1 MWRKRRRPAEE
12 NEHIITDR
20 EKSRERTMNRAVK
33 LLAAKPRSVG
43 ELRER
48 LLEKNWTDRAIVDAV
63 IEKLS
68 DYKYLDDEQ
77 YAADL
82 AVSKLRQQPQGRRR
96 LKQTLSQKKLDKETV
111 DQALSTA
118 FEKIPEAELIDQAI
132 EKRLRLK
139 GKPETRDDTKKFY
152 DHLLRRGFS
161 YDLVATKLRDIAKI
175 DPVYDTDSME

>member
-1 MWRKRRRPAEE
+1 MWRNRKRP
-12 NEHIITDR
+12 TD
-20 EKSRERTMNRAVK
+20 EKERVIADPDKARERTMNRAVK

-48 LLEKNWTDRAIVDAV
+48 LLEKGWTNREIVDAV

-68 DYKYLDDEQ
+68 NYKYLDDRQ
-77 YAADL
+77 YASDL

-111 DQALSTA
+111 DQAIAIA
-118 FEKIPEAELIDQAI
+118 FEKVPETDLIDRAI
-132 EKRLRLK
+132 EKQIRLR
-139 GKPETRDDTKKFY
+139 GKPETREEIKKLY

-161 YDLVATKLRDIAKI
+161 YDLIISRMREIGSVE
-175 DPVYDTDSME
+175 TDEFAGE